1 MIVSTSSVSPRRIN
15 SPHDGADQAAIEDLE
30 EIESPGEIKFC
41 QSSCGFRHP
50 TVQIAPV
57 EFIKRLGTGH
67 SSWFV
72 ESIDVPI
79 GRRVEFQFQGPVQ
92 RSKSARLLALPT
104 LSMFGK
110 CACRWSCSTGRNS
123 QSSLKT
129 ALRRHP
135 QIGAPC

>member
-15 SPHDGADQAAIEDLE
+15 SPHDCADQAAIEDLE
-30 EIESPGEIKFC
+30 EIESTGEIKFC

-57 EFIKRLGTGH
+57 EFIKRLGNGH

-79 GRRVEFQFQGPVQ
+79 GLRRVRKHRRP
-92 RSKSARLLALPT
+92 SKGQAGTVSY
-104 LSMFGK
+104 G
-110 CACRWSCSTGRNS
+110 
-123 QSSLKT
+123 
-129 ALRRHP
+129 
-135 QIGAPC
+135 GAPASGRMLHRSGCPRSD